1 MEAHTIFHAL
11 DLPNLSLVPFPSLFL
26 EEKVHDKYV
35 TSF

>member
-11 DLPNLSLVPFPSLFL
+11 DLPNSSLVSFPSLFL
-26 EEKVHDKYV
+26 EENVHDKYV